1 MPRWGKVGKQNI
13 EDAGPLTRSGW
24 RPATHGAACKGT
36 MQVWAEP
43 FTRLRLPKVYNLQ
56 TDPYEVADV
65 TNSYYEWM
73 I

>member
-1 MPRWGKVGKQNI
+1 MPRRGKVGKQKI
-13 EDAGPLTRSGW
+13 EDTGPLTRK
-24 RPATHGAACKGT
+24 RMHEAACKGT